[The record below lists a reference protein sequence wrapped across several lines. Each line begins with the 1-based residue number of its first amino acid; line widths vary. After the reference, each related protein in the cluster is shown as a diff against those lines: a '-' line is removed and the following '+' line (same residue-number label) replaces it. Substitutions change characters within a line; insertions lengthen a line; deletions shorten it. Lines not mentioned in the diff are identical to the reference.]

1 MQHESILAPR
11 KAKIY
16 PFSGSGSG
24 SKQIYFFYVGNGI
37 QAEFH
42 GSKLFV

>member
-16 PFSGSGSG
+16 PFSGSG